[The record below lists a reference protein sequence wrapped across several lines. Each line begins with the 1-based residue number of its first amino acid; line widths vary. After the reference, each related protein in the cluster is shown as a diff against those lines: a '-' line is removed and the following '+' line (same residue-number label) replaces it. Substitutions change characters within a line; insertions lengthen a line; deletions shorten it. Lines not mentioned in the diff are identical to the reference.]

1 MSEYLSNNMDCS
13 VEYVPSSLLAPMEES
28 GHQQSIADPLLRTF

>member
-13 VEYVPSSLLAPMEES
+13 VEYVPPSLFAPMEES
-28 GHQQSIADPLLRTF
+28 GHQQRIADLLLRTF